1 MVIRL
6 LALAL
11 LLMFA
16 QQMETLARVLME
28 MRFGF
33 HGVQLSAVPES
44 VAEYSLGRISIML
57 MM

>member
-1 MVIRL
+1 
-6 LALAL
+6 
-11 LLMFA
+11 MFA